1 VLATLPH
8 DTTSFTEGLQRDG
21 TTLWEGTGL
30 AGLSELRELDPT
42 TGAVVRSAPLPGKLW
57 GEGVAVTGDTIWQLT
72 YQDGV
77 ALQWDKATLKVK
89 KQVALTGEGW
99 GLCFDGNRLVQSDG
113 SATLRFRNPTTF
125 AQTGALTV
133 TLDGGSGPME
143 VLVGTAPTTVEV
155 EVSSPGYDVINNVGS
170 RLVLGGYGGDRGF
183 LEPDEGQY
191 SQPEEVFAW
200 CGGAV
205 LLSARYLRD
214 VGTFDDRYFMYYE
227 DTDLSWRGRLAGW
240 RYCYVPSSVVRHE
253 HAASSK
259 EGSTLFMHFV
269 ERNRFLT
276 LARNAPWSM
285 FAEASYVYLRDT
297 AVILDRDVVRR
308 VRHRARPAPGFAL
321 RRLRAYAGFVK
332 LLPETLRTRRAQGA
346 SAADRAGIVERW
358 GVPQ

>member
-8 DTTSFTEGLQRDG
+8 DTSSFTEGLQRDG

-133 TLDGGSGPME
+133 TLDGKPVPQLNELECAGGQ
-143 VLVGTAPTTVEV
+143 VWANVWPTTQLVRINPASGRVTAKVDGGGLLTPEQAQ
-155 EVSSPGYDVINNVGS
+155 GTDVMNGITW
-170 RLVLGGYGGDRGF
+170 LGG
-183 LEPDEGQY
+183 DE
-191 SQPEEVFAW
+191 
-200 CGGAV
+200 
-205 LLSARYLRD
+205 YL
-214 VGTFDDRYFMYYE
+214 VTGKYWPVM
-227 DTDLSWRGRLAGW
+227 L
-240 RYCYVPSSVVRHE
+240 
-253 HAASSK
+253 
-259 EGSTLFMHFV
+259 
-269 ERNRFLT
+269 
-276 LARNAPWSM
+276 
-285 FAEASYVYLRDT
+285 
-297 AVILDRDVVRR
+297 R
-308 VRHRARPAPGFAL
+308 VR
-321 RRLRAYAGFVK
+321 
-332 LLPETLRTRRAQGA
+332 
-346 SAADRAGIVERW
+346 IV
-358 GVPQ
+358 VPDG

>member
-1 VLATLPH
+1 MRADRRGPVRKIGRRFRHRCLAGLVDGVRQQARIPHRSHSATLCATAWLAALLTACSPPPPTVPGVRPQVLATLPH

-133 TLDGGSGPME
+133 TLDGKPVPQLNE
-143 VLVGTAPTTVEV
+143 LECVGGQVWANVWPTTQIVRINPASGRVTATVDGAGLLTPAQEQ
-155 EVSSPGYDVINNVGS
+155 GTDVMNGITW
-170 RLVLGGYGGDRGF
+170 LGGDDY
-183 LEPDEGQY
+183 
-191 SQPEEVFAW
+191 
-200 CGGAV
+200 
-205 LLSARYLRD
+205 LLTGKYWPVML
-214 VGTFDDRYFMYYE
+214 
-227 DTDLSWRGRLAGW
+227 
-240 RYCYVPSSVVRHE
+240 
-253 HAASSK
+253 
-259 EGSTLFMHFV
+259 
-269 ERNRFLT
+269 
-276 LARNAPWSM
+276 
-285 FAEASYVYLRDT
+285 
-297 AVILDRDVVRR
+297 R
-308 VRHRARPAPGFAL
+308 VR
-321 RRLRAYAGFVK
+321 
-332 LLPETLRTRRAQGA
+332 
-346 SAADRAGIVERW
+346 IV
-358 GVPQ
+358 VPDG